1 MDTTKRVLLI
11 TTAVKYSTILFYD
24 AKQTKT
30 LKLRRH
36 LQQAVATHRS
46 VARPVAFVCWS
57 VSKAVAPLFDHV
69 ETLGVPNVSLQP
81 NVLPLS
87 AVKLQQQ
94 VSVPATS
101 PAALALRLF
110 FLLLRASLE
119 ALLMLK
125 GKQNVNVNMSQART
139 DREFSGKK
147 KKGKKIPNLTALLA
161 TSLSLLGSRLVL
173 WLMARLLMC
182 LGRAPKI

>member
-1 MDTTKRVLLI
+1 M
-11 TTAVKYSTILFYD
+11 
-24 AKQTKT
+24 
-30 LKLRRH
+30 
-36 LQQAVATHRS
+36 ATHRS

-69 ETLGVPNVSLQP
+69 ETLGVPNVRLQP

-94 VSVPATS
+94 VSMPATG
-101 PAALALRLF
+101 PPALALRLF

-125 GKQNVNVNMSQART
+125 GKQNVNVNMSQACT
-139 DREFSGKK
+139 DSEFSRKK
-147 KKGKKIPNLTALLA
+147 SEKRFQT
-161 TSLSLLGSRLVL
+161 
-173 WLMARLLMC
+173 
-182 LGRAPKI
+182 

>member
-1 MDTTKRVLLI
+1 MDTTIKVLLI
-11 TTAVKYSTILFYD
+11 IIAVKHSLTILFYD

-69 ETLGVPNVSLQP
+69 ETLGVPNVRLQP

-94 VSVPATS
+94 VPVPATG

-110 FLLLRASLE
+110 LLLLRASLE

-125 GKQNVNVNMSQART
+125 GKQNVNVNVNMSQACS
-139 DREFSGKK
+139 DREFSSEKRFQ
-147 KKGKKIPNLTALLA
+147 T
-161 TSLSLLGSRLVL
+161 
-173 WLMARLLMC
+173 
-182 LGRAPKI
+182 

>member
-1 MDTTKRVLLI
+1 MNTTIKVLLI
-11 TTAVKYSTILFYD
+11 IIAVKCSLTILFYD
-24 AKQTKT
+24 AKQTNT
-30 LKLRRH
+30 LKLRQH

-69 ETLGVPNVSLQP
+69 ETLGVPNVRLQP

-94 VSVPATS
+94 VSVPATG

-110 FLLLRASLE
+110 LLLLRASLE

-125 GKQNVNVNMSQART
+125 GKRNVNVYMSQACT
-139 DREFSGKK
+139 DREFCRKK
-147 KKGKKIPNLTALLA
+147 VRKDSKLNRFVGHFSQSPREP
-161 TSLSLLGSRLVL
+161 LGVVAHGPSPHVF
-173 WLMARLLMC
+173 
-182 LGRAPKI
+182 G